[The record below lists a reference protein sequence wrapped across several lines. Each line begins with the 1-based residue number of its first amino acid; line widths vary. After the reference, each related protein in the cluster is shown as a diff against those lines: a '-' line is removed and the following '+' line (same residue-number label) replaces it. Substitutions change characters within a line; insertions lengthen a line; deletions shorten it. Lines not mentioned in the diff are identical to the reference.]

1 MLLRRTPPPPLDA
14 FVDCVWY
21 SERGAL
27 PHRRERGLPTGRAD
41 IVIPLLQDEIL
52 RYDDER
58 AVDVR
63 RLRGGVVQ
71 GPHDRFSVRGTE
83 GPSAVLGVHFK
94 PGGAAALFGGAL
106 PELRN
111 RTVPLVELWGAPA
124 HDLRERLQQA
134 GTPAGK
140 LRLMERALWHR
151 LHGAPPPDPMVAA
164 TLAALRRDPA
174 QALIEPLQRASGCSP
189 AQFIRRFE
197 QAVGLTPKRCARV
210 LRFGA
215 LLPSLVRQG
224 PRDWAQ
230 VAVAAGYFDQS
241 HLIHEFKR
249 LAGVTPAA
257 YRPVQAD
264 QPTHVALT
272 MSHRQVQAKSAR
284 SG

>member
-1 MLLRRTPPPPLDA
+1 MLLRLTPPPPLDA

-41 IVIPLLQDEIL
+41 IVIPLLQEEIL
-52 RYDDER
+52 RHDGESMQ
-58 AVDVR
+58 

-71 GPHDRFSVRGTE
+71 GPHDRFNVRGTE

-111 RTVPLVELWGAPA
+111 RTVLLDEVWGAPPA
-124 HDLRERLQQA
+124 RELRESLQEA
-134 GTPAGK
+134 PTPAVK
-140 LRLMERALWHR
+140 LRRMERALWRR
-151 LHGAPPPDPMVAA
+151 LRDAPAPDPMVAA
-164 TLAALRRDPA
+164 TLAALNRDPS

-197 QAVGLTPKRCARV
+197 QAVGLTPKRYARV

-215 LLPSLVRQG
+215 LLPRLVRQA

-230 VAVAAGYFDQS
+230 VAVEGGYFDQS
-241 HLIHEFKR
+241 HLIHEFR
-249 LAGVTPAA
+249 RIAGITPGE
-257 YRPVQAD
+257 YVPVGVD
-264 QPTHVALT
+264 QPTHVA
-272 MSHRQVQAKSAR
+272 MRR
-284 SG
+284 